1 MLCMRESRKMI
12 HGHGKRL
19 LQWTKRLI
27 DKVARNIECQ
37 KVYRETIRLKA
48 EGVKTPQVCR
58 QAKRVALTS
67 FRTNRKPLEHL
78 KRRSHIDKYNSK
90 TNWTECTVN
99 LNNYKKILLWLS
111 LFWVWNYPSIRTVS
125 YIHIHVYIY
134 TTCWRSRLSCV
145 QVSYFILQVHHP
157 EQKGLHIPQGS
168 SRFMLY

>member
-1 MLCMRESRKMI
+1 MRESRKMI

-90 TNWTECTVN
+90 TN
-99 LNNYKKILLWLS
+99 
-111 LFWVWNYPSIRTVS
+111 
-125 YIHIHVYIY
+125 
-134 TTCWRSRLSCV
+134 
-145 QVSYFILQVHHP
+145 
-157 EQKGLHIPQGS
+157 
-168 SRFMLY
+168 